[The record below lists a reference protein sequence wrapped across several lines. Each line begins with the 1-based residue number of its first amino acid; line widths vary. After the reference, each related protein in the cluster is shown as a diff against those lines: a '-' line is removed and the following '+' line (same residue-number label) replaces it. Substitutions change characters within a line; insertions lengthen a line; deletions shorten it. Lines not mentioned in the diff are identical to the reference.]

1 MTFHEICIVV
11 ELGHMKI
18 GFLLMPKSFVFFRG
32 PKVLAQNKFTPVYK
46 HNKMPVEL
54 RKYNI

>member
-1 MTFHEICIVV
+1 
-11 ELGHMKI
+11 MKI